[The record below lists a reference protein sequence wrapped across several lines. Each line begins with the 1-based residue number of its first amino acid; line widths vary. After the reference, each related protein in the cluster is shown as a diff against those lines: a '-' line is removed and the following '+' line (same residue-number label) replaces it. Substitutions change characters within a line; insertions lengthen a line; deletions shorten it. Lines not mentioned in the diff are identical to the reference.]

1 MILKEKTGLSDRN
14 STRTFMTI
22 AIPVEIS
29 RQISSVLKVFYK
41 EARNLVFVPNDQMH
55 ITLQFL
61 GNDISKGTLDRI
73 GETIQ
78 PYIKQINSP
87 LVKTGDLRFGHKSQ
101 LIPTVLFLEI
111 DQTPEIQEITRVIHN
126 VIKELDFGEVRREKD
141 YKKLIYHITLAR
153 AKHHVGRS
161 FGRTI
166 QGIIAKTNIPSLE
179 FYPKTINL
187 TNSKYSIKGS
197 KYTEYSSFP
206 LINEKPVE

>member
-22 AIPVEIS
+22 AIPMEIS
-29 RQISSVLKVFYK
+29 RQISSILKVFYK
-41 EARNLVFVPNDQMH
+41 DARNLLFVPNDQMH

-73 GETIQ
+73 GETIE
-78 PYIKQINSP
+78 PYIKQIHSP

-111 DQTPEIQEITRVIHN
+111 EQTPEIQEISRVIHN

-161 FGRTI
+161 FGRNI
-166 QGIIAKTNIPSLE
+166 QNIISKTNIPSFE
-179 FYPKTINL
+179 FYPKSINL

-197 KYTEYSSFP
+197 KYSEYSSFP